1 MHRITSVVY
10 VFVIVLAALVLS
22 IGCSSAAT
30 PAVTTVTKQA
40 TSPTSLPPPTVA
52 PTSLPKPTETPS
64 SAAGTPIKVT
74 DAAGRTVELS
84 KIPQRIVVV
93 GRGPYMALH
102 LVYMFAEGRE
112 RLVGMEKKGTSTS
125 DFLPLVDKDFANK
138 KVLES
143 PGPEQ
148 VAALQPDLVL
158 IKNPVIE
165 QMGTALTQVHIPVVY
180 LGLETPDQFY
190 QDVTNMGLLLGN
202 STRAKEIIDFYQGR
216 IARIRKGWEGI
227 KESDK
232 PTALL
237 LDYSNRSGPIAVQ
250 VPAKAW
256 MQTLEVQT
264 AGGNPVWLDAATV
277 TDGWTITNFEQIA
290 RWDPDKIFLVIWYT
304 LDPKQVIASLKTDP
318 KWSALKAAKTSQ
330 IYAFPSDIYGWDSPE
345 PRWILGM
352 TWLATVMYPDRFKD
366 INMTDEIY
374 QVLGKLYGMDK
385 SNIDANILP
394 KVRLNVH

>member
-1 MHRITSVVY
+1 MHRSWLTHLAVLL
-10 VFVIVLAALVLS
+10 VLASAVLWT
-22 IGCSSAAT
+22 GCAAPVAPASTPQAAAPAAT
-30 PAVTTVTKQA
+30 VAK
-40 TSPTSLPPPTVA
+40 PTDA
-52 PTSLPKPTETPS
+52 PTGAPAPTTAPTAV
-64 SAAGTPIKVT
+64 AAAPIRVT
-74 DAAGRTVELS
+74 DAAGRTVTLT

-102 LVYMFAEGRE
+102 LLYMFPEGRE

-125 DFLPLVDKDFANK
+125 DFLPLIDKTYGAK
-138 KVLES
+138 TVLES

-148 VAALQPDLVL
+148 IAALHPDLVI

-165 QMGTALTQVHIPVVY
+165 QMGTALSQVNIPVVY

-190 QDVTNMGLLLGN
+190 TDVNNMGVLLGN
-202 STRAKEIIDFYQGR
+202 EARAKEIVDFYQAR
-216 IARIRKGWEGI
+216 IAHIRNGWEGV
-227 KESDK
+227 KESEK

-237 LDYSNRSGPIAVQ
+237 LDYSNRAGPVAVQ
-250 VPAKAW
+250 VPAKSW

-277 TDGWTITNFEQIA
+277 TDGWTVTNFEQIA

-304 LDPKQVIASLKTDP
+304 LDPAQTIATLKTDP
-318 KWSALKAAKTSQ
+318 KWSALKAAKSGQ

-352 TWLATVMYPDRFKD
+352 TWLATVMYPERFQD
-366 INMTDEIY
+366 INMSDEIV

-385 SNIDANILP
+385 SSVETNILP